1 MAAIPVPTNQFGSK
15 TDLLSK
21 KCLGSQ
27 KNCNTV
33 AAYLR
38 GPYLK
43 DVVRHRSDLSDL
55 HVFYAVAVCGGLNA
69 AARSLR
75 VDPSTVSRALDQLEA
90 RLNARLVRRT
100 AQGVVLTQAGELA
113 LARVRTIE
121 SQIAELEREV
131 LDTEA
136 TAPVGS
142 VTLSCSDGVGAY
154 LLTPA
159 LTQLLREN
167 PKLDLRLDCGLWPN
181 NPLEADAEIALVFE
195 AEPVPGYVSKPIAF
209 FHYGLFGT
217 QAFFELYG
225 MPQSV
230 EEALRHPFL
239 HHSAQKLTSNM
250 PRKVPAFQDLARR
263 RIETNS
269 SAAVVEGVRAGIGI
283 AGMPTVL
290 ASLYPELVMIGDST
304 APIELS
310 LVYHRDI
317 ERIPRI
323 KVVLK
328 WLESVFD
335 QKSKPWYRREF
346 VPPSA
351 FAPFM
356 SGQTQNL
363 PLGAGKVTETVSAE
377 MQAPRRRIATSG
389 A

>member
-1 MAAIPVPTNQFGSK
+1 MK
-15 TDLLSK
+15 E
-21 KCLGSQ
+21 
-27 KNCNTV
+27 
-33 AAYLR
+33 
-38 GPYLK
+38 
-43 DVVRHRSDLSDL
+43 VVRHRSDLSDL

-75 VDPSTVSRALDQLEA
+75 VDPSTVSRALEQLEA
-90 RLNARLVRRT
+90 RLNTRLVRRT
-100 AQGVVLTQAGELA
+100 AQGVVLTKAGEMA

-121 SQIAELEREV
+121 SQIEELEREV
-131 LDTEA
+131 LDSEA
-136 TAPVGS
+136 TSPVGA

-181 NPLEADAEIALVFE
+181 NPLEADAEIALIFN
-195 AEPVPGYVSKPIAF
+195 AEPVPGYISKPVAY

-217 QAFFELYG
+217 RSYFELYG

-239 HHSAQKLTSNM
+239 HHTAQKITSNM

-269 SAAVVEGVRAGIGI
+269 SAAVVEGVLAGIGI

-290 ASLYPELVMIGDST
+290 ASLYPELVMIGDSVE
-304 APIELS
+304 PLELS

-335 QKSKPWYRREF
+335 PKHKPWYRREF
-346 VPPSA
+346 VSPSE
-351 FAPFM
+351 FGPFIA
-356 SGQTQNL
+356 GQSPNL
-363 PLGAGKVTETVSAE
+363 PLGAGKVTERGPAE
-377 MQAPRRRIATSG
+377 TQVPKRRTATSG
-389 A
+389 T

>member
-1 MAAIPVPTNQFGSK
+1 MK
-15 TDLLSK
+15 E
-21 KCLGSQ
+21 
-27 KNCNTV
+27 
-33 AAYLR
+33 
-38 GPYLK
+38 
-43 DVVRHRSDLSDL
+43 VVRHRSDLSDL

-100 AQGVVLTQAGELA
+100 AQGVVLTKAGEMA

-131 LDTEA
+131 LDSEA
-136 TAPVGS
+136 TSPIGA

-181 NPLEADAEIALVFE
+181 NPVEADAEISLVFN
-195 AEPVPGYVSKPIAF
+195 AEPAPGYISKPVAY
-209 FHYGLFGT
+209 FHYGLFGKRSY
-217 QAFFELYG
+217 FELYG
-225 MPQSV
+225 KPETV

-239 HHSAQKLTSNM
+239 HHTGQTLTSNM
-250 PRKVPAFQDLARR
+250 TRKVPAFQDLARR

-269 SAAVVEGVRAGIGI
+269 SAAVVEGVLAGIGI

-290 ASLYPELVMIGDST
+290 AAIYPELVMIGD
-304 APIELS
+304 AVEPVEMS

-328 WLESVFD
+328 WLEAVFD
-335 QKSKPWYRREF
+335 QKTKPWYRREY
-346 VPPSA
+346 VSPSE
-351 FAPFM
+351 FGPFID
-356 SGQTQNL
+356 GQTSNL
-363 PLGAGKVTETVSAE
+363 PLGAGKVTERVSA
-377 MQAPRRRIATSG
+377 QTQVPKRRIAASG
-389 A
+389 V

>member
-1 MAAIPVPTNQFGSK
+1 MK
-15 TDLLSK
+15 E
-21 KCLGSQ
+21 
-27 KNCNTV
+27 
-33 AAYLR
+33 
-38 GPYLK
+38 
-43 DVVRHRSDLSDL
+43 VVRHRSDLSDL

-90 RLNARLVRRT
+90 RLNTRLVRRT
-100 AQGVVLTQAGELA
+100 AQGVVLTKAGEMA

-121 SQIAELEREV
+121 SQIEELEREV
-131 LDTEA
+131 IDSEA
-136 TAPVGS
+136 TSPIGA

-167 PKLDLRLDCGLWPN
+167 PKLDIRLDCGLWPN
-181 NPLEADAEIALVFE
+181 NPLEADAEIALNFN
-195 AEPVPGYVSKPIAF
+195 AEPVPGYITRPIAY

-217 QAFFELYG
+217 REYFELYG
-225 MPQSV
+225 MPQSL

-239 HHSAQKLTSNM
+239 HHTAQNLTANM
-250 PRKVPAFQDLARR
+250 RRKVPAFQDLARR
-263 RIETNS
+263 RVETNS
-269 SAAVVEGVRAGIGI
+269 SAAVVEGVLAGIGV

-290 ASLYPELVMIGDST
+290 ASVYPELVMVGVP
-304 APIELS
+304 AEVIELS

-328 WLESVFD
+328 WLEAVFD
-335 QKSKPWYRREF
+335 QKTKPWYRREF
-346 VPPSA
+346 VPPTE
-351 FAPFM
+351 FEPFLG
-356 SGQTQNL
+356 GQTPNL
-363 PLGAGKVTETVSAE
+363 PLGAGKVTERAPAE
-377 MQAPRRRIATSG
+377 TQAPKRRIATSG

>member
-1 MAAIPVPTNQFGSK
+1 MLKFGYQSVAEI
-15 TDLLSK
+15 DLLSK
-21 KCLGSQ
+21 KSLGSQ
-27 KNCNTV
+27 KNCNRV

-43 DVVRHRSDLSDL
+43 EVVRHRSDLSDL

-90 RLNARLVRRT
+90 RLNTRLVRRT
-100 AQGVVLTQAGELA
+100 AQGVVLTKAGEMA

-121 SQIAELEREV
+121 SQIEEMEREV
-131 LDTEA
+131 FDSEA
-136 TAPVGS
+136 TSPIGA

-159 LTQLLREN
+159 LTHLLREN
-167 PKLDLRLDCGLWPN
+167 PKLDVRLDCGLWPN
-181 NPLEADAEIALVFE
+181 NPMEADAEIALVFN
-195 AEPVPGYVSKPIAF
+195 AEPIPGYVSKPIAY
-209 FHYGLFGT
+209 FHYALFGT

-225 MPQSV
+225 IP
-230 EEALRHPFL
+230 ENIEDALRHPFL
-239 HHSAQKLTSNM
+239 HHTAQKLTANM

-263 RIETNS
+263 RVETNS
-269 SAAVVEGVRAGIGI
+269 SAAVVEGVLSGIGL
-283 AGMPTVL
+283 AAMPTVL
-290 ASLYPELVMIGDST
+290 ASVYPELVMVGE
-304 APIELS
+304 AVEPLEMS

-328 WLESVFD
+328 WLEAVFD
-335 QKSKPWYRREF
+335 QKTKPWYRREF
-346 VPPSA
+346 VSPHE
-351 FAPFM
+351 FAPFIGAQ
-356 SGQTQNL
+356 STNL
-363 PLGAGKVTETVSAE
+363 PLGAGKVTERAPAE
-377 MQAPRRRIATSG
+377 TQVPKRRNATSG

>member
-1 MAAIPVPTNQFGSK
+1 MKA
-15 TDLLSK
+15 
-21 KCLGSQ
+21 
-27 KNCNTV
+27 
-33 AAYLR
+33 
-38 GPYLK
+38 
-43 DVVRHRSDLSDL
+43 VVRHRSDLSDL

-90 RLNARLVRRT
+90 RLNTRLVRRT
-100 AQGVVLTQAGELA
+100 VQGVVLTKAGEMA

-121 SQIAELEREV
+121 SQIEEMEREV
-131 LDTEA
+131 IDSEA
-136 TAPVGS
+136 TSPTGV

-159 LTQLLREN
+159 LTHLLREN
-167 PKLDLRLDCGLWPN
+167 PKLDVRLDCGLWPN
-181 NPLEADAEIALVFE
+181 NPLEADTEIALIFN
-195 AEPVPGYVSKPIAF
+195 AEPVAGSVSKPIAY

-225 MPQSV
+225 RPQSL

-239 HHSAQKLTSNM
+239 HHTAQNLTANM

-263 RIETNS
+263 RVETNS
-269 SAAVVEGVRAGIGI
+269 SAAVVEGVLAGIGI

-290 ASLYPELVMIGDST
+290 ASLYPELVMVGDGLE
-304 APIELS
+304 PLELS

-317 ERIPRI
+317 ERIARI

-328 WLESVFD
+328 WLEAVFD
-335 QKSKPWYRREF
+335 QKTKPWYRREF
-346 VPPSA
+346 VPPHE
-351 FAPFM
+351 FAPFIEGRT
-356 SGQTQNL
+356 SNL
-363 PLGAGKVTETVSAE
+363 PLGAGKVTER
-377 MQAPRRRIATSG
+377 APAQTRVPNRRIATSG